1 MENNTNKKI
10 KEEIILLQE
19 KIQAWNHAYFDL
31 DDPVVE
37 DAIYDKEIIKL
48 KKLEQEYS
56 FLFTEDE
63 LVQSPTHIIGSSV
76 SNAFQK
82 VTHDFPML
90 SLQKSY
96 EKEELQHWIENINKV
111 SFDVSYFIEP
121 KIDGLSISLKYKN
134 GKLVQAVT
142 RGDGYIGEDVTH
154 NILTIKELPKQID
167 YLKEIEIRGEVYL
180 KLSEFEKLNLELK
193 KENKQQLANPR
204 NAASGSLRQ
213 LNPEI
218 TKTRNLSIYLYNI
231 QEPHEHEIYSVDET
245 RKWLKNHNFPVTDEG
260 KVVFNIGEMLKWIND
275 FKFKKTLL
283 DYETDGIVIKLNEI
297 KYYNLLGTTQK
308 FPRYA
313 IAYKYEPNT
322 ATTVLK
328 DIFITI
334 GRTGMVTYNATLEN
348 VFLGGSNIQ
357 AATLHNYDYIKKL
370 KIDIGDLVYIKK
382 AGEIIPKVIS
392 TVHSKS
398 QTNFQKILHCPFC
411 NSLLEESDTGI
422 DQFCVNEDCKEVKL
436 KKMIHFTSKTAMD
449 ILTLGERNI
458 EILYNLGLV
467 NSFSDIYKLKDKYDQ
482 LIKIERFGAKS
493 VEKMLQ
499 SIEDSK
505 NQDLSNLIHAISIKL
520 VGEKVSYF
528 LASKIQEF
536 KNLLDFDFDSLI
548 TYHEIGEKIIHSLK
562 EFTANSKNRQ
572 MIQELVDL
580 GLNLKHKNQI
590 NSFSLMN
597 QSFVIT
603 GTLSQPRPSIEK
615 ILISKGAKVSSSVTK
630 NTSYLLIGEKPGS
643 KLAKAK
649 ALNVKI
655 ITEQQLFEEI
665 LQEN

>member
-1 MENNTNKKI
+1 MENNDFKKI
-10 KEEIILLQE
+10 KQEIEQLQNQ
-19 KIQAWNHAYFDL
+19 IQIWNNAYFNL
-31 DDPVVE
+31 DDPLVE

-48 KKLEQEYS
+48 KNLEQKYG
-56 FLFTEDE
+56 FLFTENE
-63 LVQSPTHIIGSSV
+63 LAQSPTQIIGSSA

-96 EKEELQHWIENINKV
+96 EKEELEHWIENINKV
-111 SFDVSYFIEP
+111 TINASYFIEP

-134 GKLVQAVT
+134 GKLIQAVT

-154 NILTIKELPKQID
+154 NILTIKELPKTID
-167 YLKEIEIRGEVYL
+167 YLNEIEIRGEVYL
-180 KLSEFEKLNLELK
+180 KLSEFEKINYELK

-218 TKTRNLSIYLYNI
+218 TKKRNLSIFLYSI
-231 QEPHEHEIYSVDET
+231 QDPDKHQIYKISQI
-245 RKWLKNHNFPVTDEG
+245 RQWLKKHNFPTTNEG
-260 KVVFNIGEMLKWIND
+260 EIVHNINEIITWINN
-275 FKFKKTLL
+275 FKLAKTLL

-328 DIFITI
+328 NIFITV
-334 GRTGMVTYNATLEN
+334 GRTGMITYNGTLES

-370 KIDIGDLVYIKK
+370 KIDVGDLVYIKK

-398 QTNFQKILHCPFC
+398 HTNFQKILYCPFC
-411 NSLLEESDTGI
+411 HNLLEESETGI
-422 DQFCVNEDCKEVKL
+422 DQFCVNENCPEINL
-436 KKMIHFTSKTAMD
+436 KKLIHFTSKTAMD
-449 ILTLGERNI
+449 ILTLGEKNI
-458 EILYNLGLV
+458 EILFKLGFI
-467 NSFSDIYKLKDKYDQ
+467 NSFSDIYKLKDKYDE
-482 LIKIERFGAKS
+482 LIKMERFGVKS
-493 VEKMLQ
+493 VHKMLE
-499 SIEDSK
+499 SIEKSK
-505 NQDLSNLIHAISIKL
+505 TQNLSNLIHAISIKL
-520 VGEKVSYF
+520 IGEKISYF
-528 LASKIQEF
+528 LASKILEF
-536 KNLLDFDFDSLI
+536 KNLLTFDFDSLI
-548 TYHEIGEKIIHSLK
+548 NYHEIGDKIVNSLK
-562 EFTANSKNRQ
+562 EFVANANNQK
-572 MIQELVDL
+572 MIQDLVDI
-580 GLNLKHKNQI
+580 GLNLKYTSQI
-590 NSFSLMN
+590 NSLSLMN
-597 QSFVIT
+597 YSFVIT
-603 GTLSQPRPSIEK
+603 GTLTQPRSTIEK
-615 ILISKGAKVSSSVTK
+615 LLITKGAKISNSVTK

-649 ALNVKI
+649 ALNINI
-655 ITEQQLFEEI
+655 ITEEQLVKEI
-665 LQEN
+665 LKEN

>member
-31 DDPVVE
+31 DDPIVE

-48 KKLEQEYS
+48 KNLEQEYN

-63 LVQSPTHIIGSSV
+63 LSQSPTRIIGSSV

-82 VTHDFPML
+82 VTHDSPML

-142 RGDGYIGEDVTH
+142 RGDGHIGEDVTH
-154 NILTIKELPKQID
+154 NILTIEELPKQIN

-218 TKTRNLSIYLYNI
+218 TKTRNLSIFLYNI

-260 KVVFNIGEMLKWIND
+260 KVVFNINEMLEWIND

-328 DIFITI
+328 DIFVTI

-411 NSLLEESDTGI
+411 NSLLEDSDTGI

-505 NQDLSNLIHAISIKL
+505 NQDLSSLIHAISIKL

-562 EFTANSKNRQ
+562 EFTSNSKNRQ
-572 MIQELVDL
+572 MIQELIDL

>member
-48 KKLEQEYS
+48 KNLEQEYS

-63 LVQSPTHIIGSSV
+63 LAQSPTHIIGSSV

-134 GKLVQAVT
+134 GKLIQAVT

-260 KVVFNIGEMLKWIND
+260 KVVFNINEMLKWIND

-467 NSFSDIYKLKDKYDQ
+467 NSFSDIYKLKDKYDE
-482 LIKIERFGAKS
+482 LIKIERFGTKS

-505 NQDLSNLIHAISIKL
+505 NQDLSSLIHAISIKL